1 MAAQLL
7 PQPCTP
13 SVDTLVMPSPSE
25 PASASAAEWSSV
37 VAGAASLRGERGAGL
52 PAHGCPLAARCWVQG
67 CSARPALG
75 CSTAGR
81 VPGQLARHC
90 CRGRAGLGQRAG
102 HVARA
107 PRRGVGALGCGS
119 LVCLEG
125 PSARMET
132 PFHLVRAAV
141 LPCHPHRRRRTGLS
155 QGSPAGNCVTGW
167 LLSDY
172 ARGSPLWVL
181 KGSFQKRL
189 RGQALGV
196 YARNRRGRRVFLS
209 GSAEVWDGPSY
220 LPSMTS

>member
-1 MAAQLL
+1 MCVFWGRRCRAGSRAGAGVSKRERRVGEPRARAAAGH
-7 PQPCTP
+7 CTHG
-13 SVDTLVMPSPSE
+13 
-25 PASASAAEWSSV
+25 SAAAATAMHTLGGHVGHALTVRSRVGGGGRV
-37 VAGAASLRGERGAGL
+37 VVGGGRRSFFASEAGL

-81 VPGQLARHC
+81 VPGQFARLC

-167 LLSDY
+167 SE
-172 ARGSPLWVL
+172 
-181 KGSFQKRL
+181 RL
-189 RGQALGV
+189 R
-196 YARNRRGRRVFLS
+196 
-209 GSAEVWDGPSY
+209 
-220 LPSMTS
+220 

>member
-155 QGSPAGNCVTGW
+155 QGSPAGNCVTDW
-167 LLSDY
+167 V
-172 ARGSPLWVL
+172 RTSPLWVL

-189 RGQALGV
+189 RRQALGV

-209 GSAEVWDGPSY
+209 GSAEPRRSRQ
-220 LPSMTS
+220 TRT